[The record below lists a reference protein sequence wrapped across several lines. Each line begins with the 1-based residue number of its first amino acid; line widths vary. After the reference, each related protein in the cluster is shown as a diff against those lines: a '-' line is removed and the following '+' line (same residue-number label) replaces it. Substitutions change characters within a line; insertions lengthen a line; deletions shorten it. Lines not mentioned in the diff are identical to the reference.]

1 MMKLAELMAPG
12 GKGVMATADVDGSV
26 NTAIYAPPHLGDNG
40 TAVWGMTEGRTNRN
54 VRGNPNASYLYIA
67 PGDGYKGVRL
77 TLKLKDIQDSGSLLE
92 TIRSRTRQT
101 SGEGAAIAVK
111 YVVSFEIVEERALV

>member
-1 MMKLAELMAPG
+1 
-12 GKGVMATADVDGSV
+12 
-26 NTAIYAPPHLGDNG
+26 
-40 TAVWGMTEGRTNRN
+40 MTEGRTNRN